1 MYEKT
6 EGKVMKKKVL
16 NIVAI
21 CLTAVILIV
30 GGLGFVITPVMKN
43 PKNEVPNGVK
53 PFSSK
58 NGVQSNYYRIPS
70 LITTSDGTLVASI
83 DARFGG
89 TRDSANN
96 IDTAV
101 SVSTDNGKTWSE
113 SKLALSFDDWEN
125 SKAILKQNGKLTV
138 KNSASFIDSSMV
150 QDRKTG
156 RIFMFV
162 DAYPYSTGT
171 ATAQKGNGFVEIDGQ
186 KYLALCKDGEKEFNY
201 TVRENGAI
209 FDKNG
214 EKTEYS
220 LNDKYEI
227 LQNGKPLTVKQKKQR
242 FWYNFSFG
250 VKTEKEVAMNI
261 MYKDA
266 LFKPLKT
273 SYIYMTY
280 SDDNGKT
287 WAEPVNLNAQIKP
300 NDATFM
306 GVCPGRAIQI
316 QNGKYAGRLLFSAYF
331 LDGKTGVQKFVS
343 VFSDDNGTT
352 WSVGQS
358 VELNHEANNVS
369 ETQVVELPNGTL
381 QSYSR
386 TTAGY
391 VATATSTDGGNN
403 WSDLRLVTELPLTT
417 GSGCQIS
424 AINYNGKID
433 GCDAVI
439 LSAPAGESRTNG
451 FIYVGLIKE
460 NADSKNGYETEWKY
474 KKEITD
480 KNTNF
485 AYSCLTQMQ
494 NGEIGLLYE
503 QANQPQTVD
512 TVVFKTYTT
521 DELCETKI
529 SK

>member
-1 MYEKT
+1 
-6 EGKVMKKKVL
+6 MKKKIL
-16 NIVAI
+16 SITAI
-21 CLTAVILIV
+21 CLTLVILTV
-30 GGLGFVITPVMKN
+30 VGLGFVITPVMKA
-43 PKNEVPNGVK
+43 PKNDIPDGVK
-53 PFSSK
+53 PFSSED
-58 NGVQSNYYRIPS
+58 GVMSNYYRIPS
-70 LITTSDGTLVASI
+70 VITTEDGTLVASI

-89 TRDSANN
+89 THDSANN
-96 IDTAV
+96 LDTAV
-101 SVSTDNGKTWSE
+101 SISTDNGKTWSK
-113 SKLALSFDDWEN
+113 STLALYFDDWDN
-125 SKAILKQNGKLTV
+125 SKTILKQNGKLTT
-138 KNSASFIDSSMV
+138 KDSASFIDPSMV
-150 QDRKTG
+150 QDKNTG

-162 DAYPYSTGT
+162 DAYPYATG
-171 ATAQKGNGFVEIDGQ
+171 ATNSVKGSGFTEIDGQ
-186 KYLALCKDGEKEFNY
+186 KYLMLCKDGEKDFNY

-209 FDKNG
+209 YDKNG

-242 FWYNFSFG
+242 FWYNISFG
-250 VKTEKEVAMNI
+250 TKTDKEIAMNI

-287 WAEPVNLNAQIKP
+287 WANPVNLNAQIKP
-300 NDATFM
+300 NDEAFM

-316 QNGKYAGRLLFSAYF
+316 QNGKYAGRLLFTAYY
-331 LDGKTGVQKFVS
+331 LDNETGVQKFTC
-343 VFSDDNGTT
+343 VFSDDNGVT
-352 WSVGQS
+352 WNVGQS
-358 VELNHEANNVS
+358 VELTEEVPNIS
-369 ETQVVELPNGTL
+369 ETQIIELPNGNL

-391 VATATSTDGGNN
+391 VATATSTDGGNV
-403 WSDLRLVTELPLTT
+403 WSDLQLVKELPLTT
-417 GSGCQIS
+417 GSGCQVS
-424 AINYNGKID
+424 AINYNGKTD
-433 GCDAVI
+433 GSDAVI

-451 FIYVGLIKE
+451 FVYVGLIKE
-460 NADSKNGYETEWKY
+460 NTDSTSGYEIEWTY

-512 TVVFKTYTT
+512 TVVFKSYTT

-529 SK
+529 EK